1 MFNPSKKNASKM
13 LSLRLSPPLLLKP
26 RQYYKAAIALL
37 SVVILTAILWIRLP
51 SQTVALKVGDVA
63 MEDIRA
69 SRSVWV
75 TNRRET
81 ERRRR
86 EAAESVPP
94 QYPSIDPTVK
104 EEALRR
110 VRATFQT
117 VRAFQA
123 EAGRAGK
130 SPQRLATLEDK
141 LAAMRLPHETLQA
154 LLRATPTNVDRM
166 SQETLALVTA
176 IYTTHYPQ
184 IRNNTGDLKLAHQR
198 IEQEVKKLP
207 LPPAHQQII
216 AQIARRVVRVNSMFN
231 EELTEKARQ
240 RAMRAVKPVTFMVQR
255 GELIVQRGEE
265 ITPDI
270 MDKLVALGLVRGKLD
285 WRSLLTLFALSAFLL
300 VIVSV
305 YVYQHAPQIYREPH
319 LLTLLALV
327 PLVGMVVYKLG
338 SRFPGL
344 EPILAVQITTSVG
357 MLIAILL
364 DAQLAMVVALAV
376 SILTTMMMSP
386 AELSQCLTSLGSAIV
401 GIYCVTSIASRKQLI
416 NTGFALAITN
426 VFLAVVFGVLQ
437 GTLWTDILLN
447 SSWGVING
455 VACVI
460 ITLGAVMF
468 LERPFGIT
476 THLRLL
482 ELSDPN
488 EPILRRMQLE
498 APGTATHSLLVGN
511 LAESAAKAIGADAL
525 FCRVACLYHDIGKLK
540 RPHCFA
546 ENQFGGD
553 NVHDR
558 INPSLSALAVI
569 AHVKD
574 GIELAKQ
581 LKLPQP
587 IIDIIPQ
594 HHGTSLVS
602 FFYQR
607 ALESQAGDVR
617 EDCFR
622 YPGPKPQTKEA
633 AIIML
638 ADSVEAAA
646 RTLAKPTP
654 NRIEQ
659 LVRSIIR
666 SRLEDGQLSECDIT
680 LMDLER
686 ITQTF
691 TRVLQGL
698 LHSRVEYP
706 DSPWGEKSDARASGY
721 SGTLPASPQRV
732 GAARGLRRI
741 AGRRH

>member
-1 MFNPSKKNASKM
+1 MF
-13 LSLRLSPPLLLKP
+13 RQLLLKP
-26 RQYYKAAIALL
+26 AQYHKAAIAFL
-37 SVVILTAILWIRLP
+37 STVILTAILWVRLP
-51 SQTVALKVGDVA
+51 SQTLSLKVGDVA
-63 MEDIRA
+63 MEDVRA
-69 SRSVWV
+69 PRSASVV
-75 TNRRET
+75 NRRET

-110 VRATFQT
+110 VRETFQT

-123 EAGRAGK
+123 EAGTAGK
-130 SPQRLATLEDK
+130 RQRRLAVLKDK
-141 LAAMRLPHETLQA
+141 LSAMRLPDDMLQV
-154 LLRATPTNVDRM
+154 LFRAAPTDVDRM
-166 SQETLALVTA
+166 LQETLALVTA
-176 IYTTHYPQ
+176 IYTTHNPQ
-184 IRNNTGDLKLAHQR
+184 IRSNTDDLKSAHQR
-198 IEQEVKKLP
+198 IEQEVRKLP
-207 LPPAHQQII
+207 LPRAQQEVIL
-216 AQIARRVVRVNSMFN
+216 QIARRVVKVNSMLN
-231 EELTEKARQ
+231 VELTEQARQ
-240 RAMRAVKPVTFMVQR
+240 KAVRAVRPVTYTVQR

-265 ITPDI
+265 IAPDM
-270 MDKLVALGLVRGKLD
+270 MDKLVALRLVRGELD
-285 WRSLLTLFALSAFLL
+285 WKSLVNLFALSTFLL
-300 VIVSV
+300 VVVAI
-305 YVYQHAPQIYREPH
+305 YVYQHVPQVYRETR
-319 LLTLLALV
+319 LLALLALV
-327 PLVGMVVYKLG
+327 PLVGMLVYKLG
-338 SRFPGL
+338 SRFSGL
-344 EPILAVQITTSVG
+344 ESILAVQVTASVG

-364 DAQLAMVVALAV
+364 NAQLAMVVALAV
-376 SILTTMMMSP
+376 SILTTIMMSP
-386 AELSQCLTSLGSAIV
+386 AELSQCLTSLGGAIV

-416 NTGFALAITN
+416 NTGFALAGTN
-426 VFLAVVFGVLQ
+426 VFLSVVFGVLQ

-447 SSWGVING
+447 CGWGVING

-488 EPILRRMQLE
+488 EPILRQMQME
-498 APGTATHSLLVGN
+498 APGTATHSILVGN
-511 LAESAAKAIGADAL
+511 LADSAAKAIGADAL

-546 ENQFGGD
+546 ENQFGGE

-569 AHVKD
+569 AHVKE
-574 GIELAKQ
+574 GIEIAKQ

-587 IIDIIPQ
+587 IIDVIPQ

-607 ALESQAGDVR
+607 AVESQGSNVR
-617 EDCFR
+617 EDSFR

-680 LMDLER
+680 LMDLEL

-706 DSPWGEKSDARASGY
+706 DSPWGEKNDARGSRSEVSARNEVSGGH
-721 SGTLPASPQRV
+721 SGALPAPSQRV
-732 GAARGLRRI
+732 GASRGLRRI
-741 AGRRH
+741 AGRRD

>member
-1 MFNPSKKNASKM
+1 
-13 LSLRLSPPLLLKP
+13 
-26 RQYYKAAIALL
+26 
-37 SVVILTAILWIRLP
+37 LWVRLP
-51 SQTVALKVGDVA
+51 SQTVALKVGEVA
-63 MEDIRA
+63 MEDVRA
-69 SRSVWV
+69 PRSASVV
-75 TNRRET
+75 NRRET

-94 QYPSIDPTVK
+94 QYPTIDPTVK
-104 EEALRR
+104 EEALKR
-110 VRATFQT
+110 VRETFQA
-117 VRAFQA
+117 VRTFQ
-123 EAGRAGK
+123 EKEREGRGRK
-130 SPQRLATLEDK
+130 GGLAALKDK
-141 LAAMRLPHETLQA
+141 LSAMRLPDDTLQT
-154 LLRATPTNVDRM
+154 LLRAAPSDVDRLA
-166 SQETLALVTA
+166 QETVALVTT
-176 IYTTHYPQ
+176 IYTMTNPQ
-184 IRNNTGDLKLAHQR
+184 IRSHTDDLKSAHQR
-198 IEQEVKKLP
+198 IEQEVRKLP
-207 LPPAHQQII
+207 LPSAQQEVI
-216 AQIARRVVRVNSMFN
+216 AQIARRVVKVNSMLN
-231 EELTEKARQ
+231 VELTEQARQ
-240 RAMRAVKPVTFMVQR
+240 RAMRAVRPIMDTVQR

-265 ITPDI
+265 ITPEV
-270 MDKLVALGLVRGKLD
+270 MDKLIALGLVRGRLD
-285 WRSLLTLFALSAFLL
+285 WKSLFSLFALSVFLL
-300 VIVSV
+300 VIVSI
-305 YVYQHAPQIYREPH
+305 YVYQHAPQIYRETR
-319 LLTLLALV
+319 LLILLALV
-327 PLVGMVVYKLG
+327 PLVGLLVYKLG
-338 SRFPGL
+338 SRFAGL
-344 EPILAVQITTSVG
+344 ESILAVQVTASVG

-364 DAQLAMVVALAV
+364 NAQLAMVVALAV
-376 SILTTMMMSP
+376 SVLTTMMMSP
-386 AELSQCLTSLGSAIV
+386 AELSQCVTSLGGAIV

-416 NTGFALAITN
+416 NTGFALAGTN
-426 VFLAVVFGVLQ
+426 VFLSGVFGLLQ
-437 GTLWTDILLN
+437 GTIWTDILLN
-447 SSWGVING
+447 CGWGVING
-455 VACVI
+455 VACAI
-460 ITLGAVMF
+460 ITLGGVMF

-488 EPILRRMQLE
+488 EPILRQMQME
-498 APGTATHSLLVGN
+498 APGTATHSILVGN
-511 LAESAAKAIGADAL
+511 LADSAAKAIGADAL

-546 ENQFGGD
+546 ENQFGGE

-574 GIELAKQ
+574 GIEMAKQ

-607 ALESQAGDVR
+607 AVESQGGDVR
-617 EDCFR
+617 EETFR

-659 LVRSIIR
+659 LVRTIIR

-680 LMDLER
+680 LMDLEL

-706 DSPWGEKSDARASGY
+706 DSPWGEKNDARGSGPA
-721 SGTLPASPQRV
+721 GALLASPQRM
-732 GAARGLRRI
+732 GAPRRLRHI
-741 AGRRH
+741 AGRRD

>member
-1 MFNPSKKNASKM
+1 MFSPVKKNVSKM
-13 LSLRLSPPLLLKP
+13 LTFQLHPKLP
-26 RQYYKAAIALL
+26 QYYKAAIALV
-37 SVVILTAILWIRLP
+37 SVVILTAILWVRLP
-51 SQTVALKVGDVA
+51 SQTVTLKVGDVA

-69 SRSVWV
+69 PRSVLV
-75 TNRRET
+75 VNRRET

-94 QYPSIDPTVK
+94 QYPTIDPTVK
-104 EEALRR
+104 EEALQR

-123 EAGRAGK
+123 DAR
-130 SPQRLATLEDK
+130 RLAMLKDR
-141 LAAMRLPHETLQA
+141 LAPMRLSDGALQT
-154 LLRATPTNVDRM
+154 LLRASPSDVDRLA
-166 SQETLALVTA
+166 QETVALVTA
-176 IYTTHYPQ
+176 VYTRHYPQ
-184 IRNNTGDLKLAHQR
+184 IRSKTDDLKLAHQR
-198 IEQEVKKLP
+198 IAQEVKKLRV
-207 LPPAHQQII
+207 PPAHQSVI

-231 EELTEKARQ
+231 EELTEKAR
-240 RAMRAVKPVTFMVQR
+240 RKAMRAVKPVTFTVQR

-265 ITPDI
+265 ITPEI
-270 MDKLVALGLVRGKLD
+270 MDKLVALGLVRGKVNWIELFA
-285 WRSLLTLFALSAFLL
+285 LFALSAFLL
-300 VIVSV
+300 VIVAI
-305 YVYQHAPQIYREPH
+305 YVYQHVPQVYREPR
-319 LLTLLALV
+319 LLALLALV
-327 PLVGMVVYKLG
+327 PLVGMSVFKLG
-338 SRFPGL
+338 RVFAGL
-344 EPILAVQITTSVG
+344 EPILAAQVTAAVG

-364 DAQLAMVVALAV
+364 NAQLAMVVALAV

-386 AELSQCLTSLGSAIV
+386 AELSQCLTSLGGAIV

-416 NTGFALAITN
+416 KTGFALAGTN
-426 VFLAVVFGVLQ
+426 VFLAIVFGVLQ
-437 GTLWTDILLN
+437 GAPGMDLLLN
-447 SSWGVING
+447 CGWGVING

-488 EPILRRMQLE
+488 EPILRRMQME

-558 INPSLSALAVI
+558 INPSLSALVVI

-607 ALESQAGDVR
+607 AVESQGGDVR
-617 EDCFR
+617 EDHFR

-691 TRVLQGL
+691 THVLQGL

-706 DSPWGEKSDARASGY
+706 DAPWGEKHDARASGY
-721 SGTLPASPQRV
+721 PGALPAPPPRV

-741 AGRRH
+741 AGRED